1 MERLPRGIYSPELRE
16 QAVRLYDAEHLTIPE
31 LAKRLSIPKGTL
43 KNWITASRSGK
54 LADVGKHQRPL
65 TELEL
70 ELAKVKRE
78 LAEVK
83 MERDLLKK
91 CAAYLCPL
99 GTLRGHPR
107 EVWPD

>member
-1 MERLPRGIYSPELRE
+1 MERLPRGVYSPELRE
-16 QAVRLYDAEHLTIPE
+16 QAVRLYQEEEITIPE

-43 KNWITASRSGK
+43 KNWVSAARAGK
-54 LADVGKHQRPL
+54 LAEVGKHQRPL
-65 TELEL
+65 TEVEL

-91 CAAYLCPL
+91 CAAYFAR
-99 GTLRGHPR
+99 TST
-107 EVWPD
+107 